1 MANNL
6 YKRGAFLRIAL
17 GLINEVPV
25 AVSVQKNMQHA
36 IEQKPCWVP
45 MRLWVKYSH
54 WGQMY
59 AAFADSGKM
68 CEILAPVDAEEVAK
82 IAEWYK

>member
-6 YKRGAFLRIAL
+6 YKRGAFLLISYAL
-17 GLINEVPV
+17 LQGVEVQEC
-25 AVSVQKNMQHA
+25 VQKNMQHA

-45 MRLWVKYSH
+45 MWLWVKYSH

-59 AAFADSGKM
+59 AAFADAGKM
-68 CEILAPVDAEEVAK
+68 CEILAPVDAEEVTK